1 MPEKKPKI
9 VVTNRIFPETRQLL
23 DRYASVVQNEAED
36 PWSPAEVTAR
46 CRDAF
51 GVLTFMTD
59 LIDRRFIEACPD
71 LKIVG
76 AALKGFDNIDVD
88 ACTEAG
94 VWVSIVPDLLTVPT
108 AELAVGLMLSLGRSI
123 AAADSQ
129 IRSSG
134 FSGWRPS
141 FYGAGL
147 AGSTVGIFGFG
158 CVGRAIAE
166 RLAGFQCRI
175 LAWDAAVA
183 EPGSLTGQVTMASRD
198 QLLAESDFLVLALP
212 LNAGTLH
219 MFGRD
224 TIARVKRGARLVN
237 PARGSLVDEAAV
249 ADAIEAGQLA
259 GYAADVFECED
270 WAREPRPGEI
280 EPRLRKPGAPTVL
293 TPHIGSAVTRVRQ
306 EIERSAAESII
317 DVICGRDPRYAVNNL
332 TGASDAQPF
341 ARQNLS
347 QGS

>member
-1 MPEKKPKI
+1 VPEKPKI

-23 DRYASVVQNEAED
+23 DRYAHVVQNEAED
-36 PWSPAEVTAR
+36 PWSQVEVTER

-71 LKIVG
+71 LNIVG

-88 ACTEAG
+88 ACTDAG

-134 FSGWRPS
+134 FSGWRPT

-147 AGSTVGIFGFG
+147 AGSTVGILGFG

-166 RLAGFQCRI
+166 RLVGFQCRI
-175 LAWDAAVA
+175 LVSDEAAA
-183 EPGSLTGQVTMASRD
+183 PLPASLVDHVTISSRD

-212 LNAGTLH
+212 LTEQTLH
-219 MFGRD
+219 ILNRG
-224 TIARVKRGARLVN
+224 TIARLKRGARIVN
-237 PARGSLVDEAAV
+237 PARGSLVDEAAI
-249 ADAIEAGQLA
+249 ADAIEAGHLA

-270 WAREPRPGEI
+270 WAREPRPSEI
-280 EPRLRKPGAPTVL
+280 EPRLRKPGVATVL
-293 TPHIGSAVTRVRQ
+293 TPHIGSAVTTVRR
-306 EIERSAAESII
+306 EIERSAADSII
-317 DVICGRDPRYAVNNL
+317 DVIRGRVPRYAVNTIN
-332 TGASDAQPF
+332 GAPDAQST
-341 ARQNLS
+341 ARQNIS
-347 QGS
+347 

>member
-1 MPEKKPKI
+1 LPELPKI

-23 DRYASVVQNEAED
+23 DRYASVEQNEAED
-36 PWSPAEVTAR
+36 PWSQAEVTAR

-71 LKIVG
+71 LQIVG

-88 ACTEAG
+88 ACTDAG

-134 FSGWRPS
+134 FSGWRPT
-141 FYGAGL
+141 FYGTGL
-147 AGSTVGIFGFG
+147 AGSTIGIFGFG

-166 RLAGFQCRI
+166 RLAGFQCRV
-175 LAWDAAVA
+175 LAWDASVA
-183 EPGSLTGQVTMASRD
+183 QPPGSLAGHVTMASRD

-212 LNAGTLH
+212 LNPETLH

-237 PARGSLVDEAAV
+237 PARGSLVDEAAI
-249 ADAIEAGQLA
+249 ADAIEAGHLA
-259 GYAADVFECED
+259 GYAADVYECED

-280 EPRLRKPGAPTVL
+280 EPRLRRPGAPTVL

-317 DVICGRDPRYAVNNL
+317 DVICGRVPRHAVNNL
-332 TGASDAQPF
+332 TGAPDAQSF

>member
-1 MPEKKPKI
+1 VHAKPKI
-9 VVTNRIFPETRQLL
+9 VVTNLIFPETRQLL
-23 DRYASVVQNEAED
+23 DRHASVEQNESQD
-36 PWSPAEVTAR
+36 PWSPAEVTER
-46 CRDAF
+46 CRNAF

-71 LKIVG
+71 LRIVG
-76 AALKGFDNIDVD
+76 AALKGFDNVDVA
-88 ACTEAG
+88 ACTDAG

-108 AELAVGLMLSLGRSI
+108 AELAVGMMLSLGRSI
-123 AAADSQ
+123 PAADDQ

-166 RLAGFQCRI
+166 RLTGFHCRI

-183 EPGSLTGQVTMASRD
+183 EPPESLACNVTMADRD
-198 QLLAESDFLVLALP
+198 RLLAESDFLVLALP
-212 LNAGTLH
+212 LNPETLH
-219 MFGRD
+219 TFDRG
-224 TIARVKRGARLVN
+224 TIARVKRGARIVN
-237 PARGSLVDEAAV
+237 PARGSLVDEAAI
-249 ADAIEAGQLA
+249 ADAIDAGHLA

-270 WAREPRPGEI
+270 WAREPRPNEI
-280 EPRLRKPGAPTVL
+280 EPRLRRRGAPTVL
-293 TPHIGSAVTRVRQ
+293 TPHIGSAVTSVRK

-317 DVICGRDPRYAVNNL
+317 DVINGRIPRYAVNDIN
-332 TGASDAQPF
+332 GVSDAQPS
-341 ARQNLS
+341 ARQNIS
-347 QGS
+347 

>member
-1 MPEKKPKI
+1 VPEKPKI

-23 DRYASVVQNEAED
+23 DRYAHVVQNEAED
-36 PWSPAEVTAR
+36 PWSQAEVTER

-88 ACTEAG
+88 ACTDAG
-94 VWVSIVPDLLTVPT
+94 VWASIVPDLLTVPT

-134 FSGWRPS
+134 FSGWRPT

-166 RLAGFQCRI
+166 RLAGFQCRV

-183 EPGSLTGQVTMASRD
+183 RPSGSLDGHVAMASRD
-198 QLLAESDFLVLALP
+198 QLLEESDFLVLALP
-212 LNAGTLH
+212 LNAETLH

-224 TIARVKRGARLVN
+224 TIARVKRGARIVN
-237 PARGSLVDEAAV
+237 PARGSLVDEAAI
-249 ADAIEAGQLA
+249 ADAIEAGHLA

-280 EPRLRKPGAPTVL
+280 EPRLRGAGAPTVL

-317 DVICGRDPRYAVNNL
+317 DVISGRVPRYAVNNL
-332 TGASDAQPF
+332 TGAPDAQSF